1 MTLTEKP
8 KESSAVTLWRMYS
21 KAKAGLPYKSR
32 MENLTWR
39 LMYINMR
46 RNIDTNKRQNL
57 ETASLNTSNESS
69 NPNSS
74 SRWPQFPDLNFG
86 ENHDNFSVNDR
97 DNDTKKHMEFTYLDH
112 IKALSNEDSDH
123 NQQRSNKGF
132 PRKDIPNAQRGH
144 FSKLSQSFQHQHT
157 NKPGRPTRPSLTPT
171 LSQANSFSNMNL
183 MGVSPKSSNHSY
195 GIQMQHA
202 QQSKQVHLQQQA
214 QPPPPPSSSSEA
226 VPSYSFN
233 SLNTSNFEF
242 GSNYGDYD
250 TPTEQDLL
258 LSTSVQT
265 NSPSSFSAKELNV
278 GSVPTYSHFSSS
290 FSIPNS
296 LNGHSYSFSQTQ
308 FPTFN
313 REEPVISSSSMSN
326 INSEL
331 FKRELNQ
338 NVDFFDSPMDSPI
351 KSNMKLTN
359 VNLDL
364 DDRSLSMHHESH
376 SHIDFDLHGDIN
388 LIDSI
393 PSLDSYGKETG
404 STSPPKTARKSS
416 SASMSFSSSK
426 QQSAKITKRT
436 STSNAAMKRKSTSSR
451 RKKTESNTPTSQN
464 NTPSN
469 STSTSSTTKTAATT
483 NPSNG
488 DSDISCTNCHTK
500 TTPLW
505 RRNPE
510 GQPLCNACGLFL
522 KLHGVVRPLSLK
534 TDVIKK
540 RQRGTTSATKKRR
553 GKSEQ
558 ENPNDNSSNN
568 NDSKLD
574 FDNQESKI
582 DTIRDSEKTSGNTH
596 NVSSLS
602 KDKMIAND
610 LNMDSLMDLDQPLDH
625 SYFIDNFDANV
636 MMKEDMVVHNTPQLS
651 PYDHKSLE
659 NTTPAISG
667 PHTNNSSDM
676 KPQNW
681 DWLNMEI

>member
-1 MTLTEKP
+1 MTLIEKP

-157 NKPGRPTRPSLTPT
+157 NKPGRPTRPSLTPK

-202 QQSKQVHLQQQA
+202 QQSKQLHLQQQA
-214 QPPPPPSSSSEA
+214 QPPPAPSSSSEA

-242 GSNYGDYD
+242 GSNYGDHD

-265 NSPSSFSAKELNV
+265 NSPSSFSAKELN
-278 GSVPTYSHFSSS
+278 
-290 FSIPNS
+290 
-296 LNGHSYSFSQTQ
+296 
-308 FPTFN
+308 
-313 REEPVISSSSMSN
+313 
-326 INSEL
+326 
-331 FKRELNQ
+331 LNQ

-364 DDRSLSMHHESH
+364 DDRSLSMHHEPH